1 MSGGNR
7 LPVLATI
14 RIALIY
20 PSYVGRSTDK
30 DRVDALVASI
40 KEIGLKTPIT
50 VRRTK
55 RFADGRPIDAYEI
68 VTGLHRYAAA
78 CRLGWQAIDC
88 VVTDDDDLHVELWT
102 IDENLIRAE
111 LSPSDRATATAR
123 RKEIYEELHPEARHG
138 ENQHTRRSCQLG
150 NSNDEPPVLSFTD
163 DTAKATGQSK
173 RKVARDAERGA
184 KIAPDVLDTITGSQW
199 DKGAVLDILK
209 KLSHDEQRQ
218 TLRRV
223 QSGVSASF
231 QDAFAFIRGDQELA
245 EKAPTKAA
253 ARKKAVKPARE
264 EPRPPHVI
272 QFSNLVRTLGTVI
285 GEFSDGAAAA
295 SLCARF
301 NAHVSDQAINDI
313 IKFLAAFERARDA
326 GQAAEISDH
335 PSRVVQLSCL
345 VRTMRFLMNDFK
357 DAAEAASLTVRWD
370 ATINDD
376 DLAEVVDFLSSLLA
390 QRRASR

>member
-1 MSGGNR
+1 MIA
-7 LPVLATI
+7 ATARI
-14 RIALIY
+14 RTALIY
-20 PSYVGRSTDK
+20 PSHSGRSTEK
-30 DRVDALVASI
+30 DRVEALASSI

-78 CRLGWQAIDC
+78 CRLGWQEIDC

-173 RKVARDAERGA
+173 RKVARDAERGG
-184 KIAPDVLDTITGSQW
+184 KIAADVLATITGSQW

-218 TLRRV
+218 ALHRV
-223 QSGVSASF
+223 QSGASPSF
-231 QDAFAFIRGDQELA
+231 QDALAFIRGDQERTN
-245 EKAPTKAA
+245 KARTKGAG
-253 ARKKAVKPARE
+253 RRRV
-264 EPRPPHVI
+264 
-272 QFSNLVRTLGTVI
+272 
-285 GEFSDGAAAA
+285 AAAA
-295 SLCARF
+295 VLQRP
-301 NAHVSDQAINDI
+301 AHVT
-313 IKFLAAFERARDA
+313 
-326 GQAAEISDH
+326 
-335 PSRVVQLSCL
+335 QLYCI
-345 VRTMRFLMNDFK
+345 VRTMHFVINEFK
-357 DAAEAASLTVRWD
+357 DAAEAACLTVRWD
-370 ATINDD
+370 APINDD

-390 QRRASR
+390 QRRAGP